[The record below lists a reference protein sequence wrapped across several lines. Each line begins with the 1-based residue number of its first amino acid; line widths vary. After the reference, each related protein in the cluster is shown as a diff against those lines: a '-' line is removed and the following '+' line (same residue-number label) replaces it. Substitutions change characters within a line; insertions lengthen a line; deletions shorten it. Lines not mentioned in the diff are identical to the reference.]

1 MSAKITIVG
10 RLGADPEL
18 RSLPNGDA
26 LATLRIVSS
35 GRRQVD
41 GKWVDVDTTW
51 WRVTAFRMLGEGC
64 IETLTK
70 GDKIIVVGTIKES
83 SWEKDGVKQTRMEVT
98 ADSIGKDVTGASR
111 MQRVSKPETTDAWS
125 TDPF

>member
-41 GKWVDVDTTW
+41 GKWADVDTTW

-83 SWEKDGVKQTRMEVT
+83 SWEKDGVKQTRMEVV
-98 ADSIGKDVTGASR
+98 ADTIGKDLANTSITR
-111 MQRVSKPETTDAWS
+111 TSTPTKIDEWS

>member
-1 MSAKITIVG
+1 MSAKVTIVG
-10 RLGADPEL
+10 RLGADPEM

-26 LATLRIVSS
+26 LASLRVGSS

-51 WRVTAFRMLGEGC
+51 WRVTAFRMLAEGT
-64 IETLTK
+64 IDKLTK
-70 GDKIIVVGTIKES
+70 GDKVIIVGTIKEL
-83 SWEKDGVKQTRMEVT
+83 SWDKDGVKQTRLEVV
-98 ADSIGKDVTGASR
+98 ADSVGKDVTNTGVH
-111 MQRVSKPETTDAWS
+111 RVQAADVGPDKWA

>member
-26 LATLRIVSS
+26 LASLRVVSA
-35 GRRQVD
+35 GRRQVE

-51 WRVTAFRMLGEGC
+51 WKVTAFRMLGEGC
-64 IETLTK
+64 IDKLTK
-70 GDKIIVVGTIKES
+70 GDRIIIVGTIKET
-83 SWEKDGVKQTRMEVT
+83 SWEVNGVKNTRLEIV
-98 ADSIGKDVTGASR
+98 ADAIGKIVTNSSISR
-111 MQRVSKPETTDAWS
+111 GTEPAKIDEWS

>member
-26 LATLRIVSS
+26 LASLRVVSS
-35 GRRQVD
+35 GRRQVE

-51 WRVTAFRMLGEGC
+51 WKVTAFRMLAEGC
-64 IETLTK
+64 VDKLTK
-70 GDKIIVVGTIKES
+70 GDKVVIVGTIKES
-83 SWEKDGVKQTRMEVT
+83 SWEKNGEKQTRMEVV
-98 ADSIGKDVTGASR
+98 ADAIGKDLANTSITR
-111 MQRVSKPETTDAWS
+111 ISTPTKIDEWS

>member
-41 GKWVDVDTTW
+41 NKWVDVDTTW

-83 SWEKDGVKQTRMEVT
+83 SWEKDGVKQTRLEVT
-98 ADSIGKDVTGASR
+98 ADSIGKDVTGQSR

-125 TDPF
+125 TEPF